1 MGADEVYYG
10 GYFTGGTA
18 TISYAYA
25 GIKYN
30 PNNTSGGGGGGTNYK
45 IIGNGSNSTI
55 IRDRNNTPRI
65 LFSPEAPEILFE
77 DYGTGK
83 LINGS
88 ANIIIDP
95 IFKDAIYVDDHHPLK
110 VFIQLEG
117 DCNGVY
123 VTNKSANGF
132 TVKELQNGNA
142 NVEFSWHIVANRAD
156 DIEENGEIGSK
167 HVGLRFPVGPGP
179 LKPKEAKS
187 RKENIE
193 LGNIPEN
200 QKAMS
205 KSKPVRPSNSI
216 EEQSGDD
223 KNKKDISKKV
233 QISKNENNN

>member
-1 MGADEVYYG
+1 MAS
-10 GYFTGGTA
+10 TGGSTTRSNTRA
-18 TISYAYA
+18 PTTGSRTSAAERKTTIRST
-25 GIKYN
+25 GGRRRR
-30 PNNTSGGGGGGTNYK
+30 SGGGGGGTNYK

-132 TVKELQNGNA
+132 TVKAPETYADPSQNPPPGA
-142 NVEFSWHIVANRAD
+142 
-156 DIEENGEIGSK
+156 
-167 HVGLRFPVGPGP
+167 GL
-179 LKPKEAKS
+179 
-187 RKENIE
+187 
-193 LGNIPEN
+193 
-200 QKAMS
+200 
-205 KSKPVRPSNSI
+205 
-216 EEQSGDD
+216 
-223 KNKKDISKKV
+223 
-233 QISKNENNN
+233 